1 MNIKETYAVI
11 TSDFVEAAHAFRL
24 GQEAEGSQR
33 LREGLDLLEPLLSSH
48 PKAQVIFQLI
58 PNMLAAQERHD
69 WLGLADYL
77 EHELSALLS
86 QT

>member
-1 MNIKETYAVI
+1 MEDTYIAI
-11 TSDFVEAAHAFRL
+11 ASDFTEAARSFRL

-48 PKAQVIFQLI
+48 PQAQLIFQLI

-77 EHELSALLS
+77 EHELCALLRL
-86 QT
+86 T